1 MLEYFLTVGNQ
12 ILIMFLMIVVGYFM
26 AKANMM
32 TERGTKEM
40 SVVLMKVV
48 VPMIIISSFQREF
61 ETGLFVKWII
71 MFLVSALTYAVQII
85 LVSIVYRN
93 KDAEGYAE
101 SKLGVV
107 LPNNGFLAF
116 PLMQALVGD
125 IGIFLGAT
133 NVIILT
139 ILQWTYGVKLFRPNE
154 KISIKKIVLNPGMI
168 AVILGLILFV
178 SPIKLPTPVF
188 KAVDTIGSMNT
199 PLAMIV
205 LGGLMAQSDLKN
217 EIKKL
222 CYYKLSFLKLVAIPV
237 IMVPVLLGLPLSPD
251 IRLIAFICCVTP
263 TATSVSM
270 MSQIYDGDYKFATLT
285 VVITTLISAVTMPVI
300 LALGKGIIG
309 Y

>member
-12 ILIMFLMIVVGYFM
+12 ILIMFLMILVGYFM

-116 PLMQALVGD
+116 PLMQALAGD

-139 ILQWTYGVKLFRPNE
+139 ILQWTYGVKLFRPSE
-154 KISIKKIVLNPGMI
+154 KISIKRIFLNPGMI

-178 SPIKLPTPVF
+178 SPVKLPTPVF
-188 KAVDTIGSMNT
+188 EAVDTIGSMNT

-205 LGGLMAQSDLKN
+205 LGGMMAQSDLKN

-237 IMVPVLLGLPLSPD
+237 IMVPVLLALPLSPD

-263 TATSVSM
+263 TATAVSM

>member
-1 MLEYFLTVGNQ
+1 MFEYFLSVGNQ
-12 ILIMFLMIVVGYFM
+12 ILIMFLMIAVGYCM
-26 AKANMM
+26 AKAGMM

-61 ETGLFVKWII
+61 ETGLFVKWLI
-71 MFLVSALTYAVQII
+71 MFLVSALTYVVQII
-85 LVSIVYRN
+85 LVSIVYRD
-93 KDAEGYAE
+93 KEADGYAE

-154 KISIKKIVLNPGMI
+154 KISIKKIILNPGMI
-168 AVILGLILFV
+168 AVILGLMLFI
-178 SPIKLPTPVF
+178 SPIKLPSPVF

-237 IMVPVLLGLPLSPD
+237 IMVPVLMVLPLASD

-285 VVITTLISAVTMPVI
+285 VVITTLISAITMPMI
-300 LALGKGIIG
+300 LAAGKVIIG